1 MGVRGQECSRQAE
14 ASRTP
19 RPPARRRRPGPAAG
33 HRATPARGGRGA
45 AARRRR
51 SDRHP
56 ASPREPCGLVRGA
69 HDRVAFTAEAIKVAW
84 ATEGAH
90 PLTLEFRDCPALPGG
105 PGVITGVP
113 VSGSWRQKRQR
124 PSDVMGGGPRLPLPE
139 AQWASKPCHGGSL
152 SPSLDW
158 HHMRD
163 SRRCPVPF
171 PLCRH
176 ARESVTPSGRRSSA
190 VVADATNGDRGTR
203 RCPWVIL
210 LAGPRV
216 SVSVRLATWP
226 FPCWEP
232 KAEGPRW
239 ERRED
244 MKAPGTQRAGETP
257 GPRMQPGQ

>member
-1 MGVRGQECSRQAE
+1 MRVRGQECSRQAE
-14 ASRTP
+14 ASCSP
-19 RPPARRRRPGPAAG
+19 APARRRGPGPAAG
-33 HRATPARGGRGA
+33 HRATLARGGRGA
-45 AARRRR
+45 AACRRR

-69 HDRVAFTAEAIKVAW
+69 HDRVAFTAEGIKVAW

-124 PSDVMGGGPRLPLPE
+124 PSDVMGGRPRLPLPE

-152 SPSLDW
+152 SPSLGW
-158 HHMRD
+158 HHMGD
-163 SRRCPVPF
+163 SGRCPVPL

-190 VVADATNGDRGTR
+190 VVAHATNGDRGTR

-210 LAGPRV
+210 LAGPHV
-216 SVSVRLATWP
+216 SVSVCLATRP

-244 MKAPGTQRAGETP
+244 TTAPGTQRAGEMP